1 MVSFALARIPCLC
14 LKKIDRPEVNELQVL
29 CMATEEGGE
38 VVCSVC
44 GQSYKLYFERPSQAD
59 REEAAAIVMQA
70 LASHHLADEAR
81 SAHPQRAFN
90 VPEWS
95 GSPEWSAAALLGG
108 APLLR
113 A

>member
-1 MVSFALARIPCLC
+1 M
-14 LKKIDRPEVNELQVL
+14 QVL
-29 CMATEEGGE
+29 CMATEEDGE
-38 VVCSVC
+38 LVCGIC
-44 GQSYKLYFERPSQAD
+44 GQSYKLYFERPSLAD
-59 REEAAAIVMQA
+59 REEAVALVLQA
-70 LASHHLADEAR
+70 LASHHLMDQAS

-108 APLLR
+108 APLR